1 VIDMT
6 AIAIDG
12 PAGAG
17 KSTVAR
23 SVAKELG
30 FIYVDT
36 GALYRT
42 IGLFAARGGIDVTDE
57 AALGP
62 RLSEVAVE
70 LRYQA
75 GEQRILLNGEDVSEA
90 IRSPEISLAASQVS
104 ALGSV
109 RAFLL
114 QLQRDMAERCN
125 VIMDGRDIGT
135 VVLPDAQ
142 IKIYLTASPEA
153 RARRRCDEYLAK
165 GEKVQYNKVLED
177 MRQRDHDDSHREI
190 APLRQAED
198 AVLLDTSDCATV
210 QQSIAL
216 VRDFLRKRGIG

>member
-1 VIDMT
+1 
-6 AIAIDG
+6 
-12 PAGAG
+12 
-17 KSTVAR
+17 
-23 SVAKELG
+23 
-30 FIYVDT
+30 
-36 GALYRT
+36 
-42 IGLFAARGGIDVTDE
+42 
-57 AALGP
+57 
-62 RLSEVAVE
+62 
-70 LRYQA
+70 
-75 GEQRILLNGEDVSEA
+75 
-90 IRSPEISLAASQVS
+90 
-104 ALGSV
+104 
-109 RAFLL
+109 
-114 QLQRDMAERCN
+114 
-125 VIMDGRDIGT
+125 MDGRDIGT